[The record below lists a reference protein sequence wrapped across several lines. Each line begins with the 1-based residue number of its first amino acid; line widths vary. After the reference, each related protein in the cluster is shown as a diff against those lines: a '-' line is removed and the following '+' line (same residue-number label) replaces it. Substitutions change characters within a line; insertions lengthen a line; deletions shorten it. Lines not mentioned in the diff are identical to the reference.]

1 MGAHSYFLSPSL
13 PPSLPPPLT
22 GLSPSPGS
30 RQLFAALLRRCPSLP
45 SSPVPVYHLTAP
57 SPSPGS
63 RQLFAALLRRCEER
77 HLVAVC
83 RLVSRRNDTPHLV
96 VLQPQPEQSE
106 DGVQTAP
113 PGFHVIFVPF
123 AGKTDDQRLLRDVP
137 RVVIPSYHTIP
148 YQTIRCYTVY
158 HLHECVYSMLSLFL
172 RLSRPDFLR
181 F

>member
-1 MGAHSYFLSPSL
+1 MGAHSDSL
-13 PPSLPPPLT
+13 P
-22 GLSPSPGS
+22 
-30 RQLFAALLRRCPSLP
+30 LLH
-45 SSPVPVYHLTAP
+45 HLTSL

-123 AGKTDDQRLLRDVP
+123 AGQNAARWAARAC
-137 RVVIPSYHTIP
+137 VISCHA
-148 YQTIRCYTVY
+148 
-158 HLHECVYSMLSLFL
+158 
-172 RLSRPDFLR
+172 
-181 F
+181 